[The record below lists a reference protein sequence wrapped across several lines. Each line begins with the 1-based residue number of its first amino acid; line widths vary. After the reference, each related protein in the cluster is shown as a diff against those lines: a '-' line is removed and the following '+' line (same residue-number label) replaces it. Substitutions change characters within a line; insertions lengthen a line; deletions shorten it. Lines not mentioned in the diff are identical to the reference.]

1 MIYMYK
7 KSSVNELQFLEL
19 DDETMDLNGKGISLT
34 SSNVVYDSNV
44 AIYQNVGGFTTGLNF
59 TLFTDILDDI
69 DIRTK

>member
-1 MIYMYK
+1 MYK

-34 SSNVVYDSNV
+34 SSNV